1 MFENLK
7 VVGARGSLH
16 GGGVAKLKRGMLLK
30 WLTSLL
36 TTSTFFVSI
45 ASPDLTELTGL
56 LLLRPSNEF
65 NCFHD

>member
-7 VVGARGSLH
+7 VVGARG
-16 GGGVAKLKRGMLLK
+16 VAKLKRGVLLK

-36 TTSTFFVSI
+36 TSTFFVSI

-56 LLLRPSNEF
+56 LLLQLSSTASTT
-65 NCFHD
+65 D